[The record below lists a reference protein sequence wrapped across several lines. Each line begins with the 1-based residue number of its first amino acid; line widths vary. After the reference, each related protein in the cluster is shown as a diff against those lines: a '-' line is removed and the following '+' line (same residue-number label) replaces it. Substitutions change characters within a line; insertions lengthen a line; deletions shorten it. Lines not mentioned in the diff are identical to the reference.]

1 MGAPASSIHPPKR
14 RHRSKLE
21 RRRIAEESL
30 QPGVSVATIAQTHGV
45 RTNQVFHWRK
55 LYREGRLGV
64 TPTSTEL
71 LPVRIEEAERCWGS
85 IVIESRKARIQLEG
99 VVDPESL
106 RIILERA
113 IQ

>member
-1 MGAPASSIHPPKR
+1 M
-14 RHRSKLE
+14 
-21 RRRIAEESL
+21 
-30 QPGVSVATIAQTHGV
+30 QPGVSVAAIAQAHGV

-64 TPTSTEL
+64 TPALMEL
-71 LPVRIEEAERCWGS
+71 LPVRIQEAERCLGS
-85 IVIESRKARIQLEG
+85 IVIKSRKARIHVEG
-99 VVDPESL
+99 VVDHVSL